1 MRTRWIIAALAAAGL
16 VLVML
21 LVSPRLVT
29 RDGSISTGDAAA
41 VIEAAAS
48 VCDAAGTAAP
58 LDFTLT
64 DMEDAQVHLAQYE
77 GRPVLLNFWAT
88 WCGPCKLEIPE
99 FVALQDKYRDQGF
112 TVLGVSIDDPADGLA
127 DELRAFAAEYKMNY
141 PVLMAN
147 DSIQEAYG
155 PIFAVPVTVFIKKD
169 GSVCRTHFGPL
180 TAESAEKNVLAL
192 F

>member
-1 MRTRWIIAALAAAGL
+1 MRTRWIITPFAAAGL
-16 VLVML
+16 VLAVML
-21 LVSPRLVT
+21 VSTCSVAHDDST
-29 RDGSISTGDAAA
+29 STDDGAS
-41 VIEAAAS
+41 VNEAAAS
-48 VCDAAGTAAP
+48 VCDAAGAAAP

-64 DMEDAQVHLAQYE
+64 DMNGAQVHLAQYD

-112 TVLGVSIDDPADGLA
+112 TVLGVSIDDPADNLA

-141 PVLMAN
+141 PVLMAS
-147 DSIQEAYG
+147 DSIGEAYG

-169 GSVCRTHFGPL
+169 GSICRTHFGPL
-180 TAESAEKNVLAL
+180 TAESAEEGVRAL